1 MYPRPLSLWLVAL
14 GSKAPSPLSF
24 HPRFRAGKV
33 SRYVFRGLPLQ
44 TQLLDEWQV
53 AGQVPAGWP
62 EPRRGSR
69 GSESDCHAREDD
81 SRWRP
86 LPRLQLGRPAS
97 PTRWRP
103 PDVLVTTEDTGQAR
117 KTNPAEETQ
126 ASPLHA
132 CLPLWDPCLY
142 QVQPSSVV
150 RPPST

>member
-1 MYPRPLSLWLVAL
+1 M
-14 GSKAPSPLSF
+14 
-24 HPRFRAGKV
+24 
-33 SRYVFRGLPLQ
+33 
-44 TQLLDEWQV
+44 

-62 EPRRGSR
+62 EPRRGGR

-103 PDVLVTTEDTGQAR
+103 PDILGTTKGTGQAR

-150 RPPST
+150 RPPTYVMKFTAVSTRQHCWLPTQQSLPPSSLLPKPSSQSQGMRLDWSKPVPSCQ